1 MMHLPG
7 SIVKVVNF
15 LIVGIFSC
23 SLIKIK
29 GLTNNFFSRS

>member
-7 SIVKVVNF
+7 SIVKVVIF

-23 SLIKIK
+23 SLIKNK
-29 GLTNNFFSRS
+29 RLK